1 MATQKFMGS
10 NQLID
15 RLANQVGSKEMAI
28 AILQRRGHL
37 EEDGRTFTEEGLKR
51 NAMTAS
57 QRAKDRASKRM
68 GIPTDIFVSDFIYN
82 EESNTAKK
90 IK

>member
-37 EEDGRTFTEEGLKR
+37 KEDGRTFTEEGLKR

-57 QRAKDRASKRM
+57 QRAKDRASKRT
-68 GIPTDIFVSDFIYN
+68 GEPTSKFTYDPKT
-82 EESNTAKK
+82 NTAKK

>member
-15 RLANQVGSKEMAI
+15 RLASQVGSKETAI

-57 QRAKDRASKRM
+57 ERAKDRASKKI
-68 GIPTDIFVSDFIYN
+68 GAPTDIFVSDFIYN
-82 EESNTAKK
+82 EETNTAKK

>member
-57 QRAKDRASKRM
+57 QRDRASKRT
-68 GIPTDIFVSDFIYN
+68 GEPTSKFTYDPKT
-82 EESNTAKK
+82 NTAKK

>member
-15 RLANQVGSKEMAI
+15 RLASQVGSKEMAI

-37 EEDGRTFTEEGLKR
+37 KEDGRTFTEEGLKR
-51 NAMTAS
+51 NSMTAS
-57 QRAKDRASKRM
+57 ERAKDRASKRT
-68 GIPTDIFVSDFIYN
+68 GEPISNFTYDPRK
-82 EESNTAKK
+82 NTAKK